1 MSLKQ
6 EIETWVAALGAYDN
20 NEFDEALKVFDGI
33 SDTSKILFNCGVIH
47 ATLGEHE
54 KAVDCYQRAVR
65 LDQYL
70 AVAYFQQ
77 GVSNFLMGD
86 FEEALANFNDTLLYL
101 RGNNNI
107 DYEQLGLKFKLYSC
121 EVLFN
126 RGLCYIYLQQK
137 DAGMQDLAFATKEKV
152 VPDHDVIDEAIREE
166 AEGYTVFSIP
176 VGIVYR
182 PNEAKVKNLKT
193 KDYLGKARLVAA
205 SDRQNAFTG
214 FAGSEIKKMAS
225 SARDDRPEEKLS
237 FAATN
242 LVKPDLQSRAR
253 QQSEPPLNRNVFP
266 PTPPPESDNR
276 RSAGEKSSS
285 SGAMSRAQSV
295 RGGGPKPQP
304 LNLGRAAFE
313 PQRRGTQRS
322 ASERPQRQDTMR
334 NRDRDDRRDDRRDNR
349 PRRRGSDD
357 DYDEYADDVDDYY
370 QPRSNRPA
378 YTRSRQ
384 GKTSRPAYIDE
395 EEEDD
400 YDGSDVDD
408 ADFEMVSRSKTRRR
422 SPARSATSSGRGGT
436 GGKIRVKVHASD
448 TRYVFIT
455 PNTSMREF
463 VQSIR
468 EKFGLRQNF
477 KVEIKDDG
485 DMITMADEDDLDM
498 AIQTA
503 RGQARKEGTDVP
515 KMEVWLTIVPSTA
528 LSPEAAYM
536 QAPLTRNIQ
545 VSQF

>member
-6 EIETWVAALGAYDN
+6 EIETWVAALGHYDN
-20 NEFDEALKVFDGI
+20 NEFDEALKAFDGI

-137 DAGMQDLAFATKEKV
+137 DAGMQDLSFAAKEKV

-182 PNEAKVKNLKT
+182 PNDAKVKNLKT
-193 KDYLGKARLVAA
+193 KDYLGKPRLVAA
-205 SDRQNAFTG
+205 SDRANAFTG
-214 FAGSEIKKMAS
+214 FAGAEIKKMSS
-225 SARDDRPEEKLS
+225 SAKDDRPDDKLS
-237 FAATN
+237 YAATN
-242 LVKPDLQSRAR
+242 LVKPNLQSRAR
-253 QQSEPPLNRNVFP
+253 QQSEPPMNRNMFP

-276 RSAGEKSSS
+276 RSGG
-285 SGAMSRAQSV
+285 SGDGNGQMTRAQSV
-295 RGGGPKPQP
+295 RGGGPKPRP
-304 LNLGRAAFE
+304 LDLGRAAFDQGGDR
-313 PQRRGTQRS
+313 PRVGTQRS
-322 ASERPQRQDTMR
+322 ASERPRRQESMR
-334 NRDRDDRRDDRRDNR
+334 SRDMGRRE
-349 PRRRGSDD
+349 PRRRMGSDEEID
-357 DYDEYADDVDDYY
+357 DYADELYDMY
-370 QPRSNRPA
+370 QPRSNRST
-378 YTRSRQ
+378 YSRSRT
-384 GKTSRPAYIDE
+384 GKSSRPMYIDE
-395 EEEDD
+395 EDEDD
-400 YDGSDVDD
+400 YDQSDLDD
-408 ADFEMVSRSKTRRR
+408 AEFEMVSRSKTRRR
-422 SPARSATSSGRGGT
+422 SPARSNTTRRNEVS
-436 GGKIRVKVHASD
+436 KIRVKVHAGD
-448 TRYVFIT
+448 TRYVFID
-455 PNTSMREF
+455 PNKSMRDF
-463 VQSIR
+463 VSQIR
-468 EKFGLRQNF
+468 EKFGIRQNF
-477 KVEIKDDG
+477 KIEIRDDD
-485 DMITMADEDDLDM
+485 DMITMADQDDLDM

-503 RGQARKEGTDVP
+503 RSIARKENADMA
-515 KMEVWLTIVPSTA
+515 KMEVWIKEV
-528 LSPEAAYM
+528 
-536 QAPLTRNIQ
+536 
-545 VSQF
+545 